1 MVYQN
6 SLILTIH
13 NKEKTIIE
21 ILRNLINLRS
31 EYSNR
36 IILIFDGCTDKS
48 YELAKEFA
56 KNISHGLVLDFVIT
70 NDIWETKANNV
81 GLKMVDTKYATIV
94 QDDMLIKQR
103 NWDKTLI
110 DNFRKYDLFAVSI
123 EQVMNSILKREI

>member
-56 KNISHGLVLDFVIT
+56 KNISHGLVLDFVIVRPSV
-70 NDIWETKANNV
+70 A
-81 GLKMVDTKYATIV
+81 
-94 QDDMLIKQR
+94 
-103 NWDKTLI
+103 
-110 DNFRKYDLFAVSI
+110 
-123 EQVMNSILKREI
+123 ILLWPRY